1 MRAHW
6 LTDPIMVEDG
16 GVEGY
21 TSSTYGDAF
30 ADVYDRWYHDLDD
43 VPAAVAALAALTPP
57 GGHVLELGVG
67 TGRLAIPLAIAL
79 DARAA
84 TVTGIDSSGPM
95 LERLAANDAGAL
107 VRMVRGDMV
116 DALPHEPIDVA
127 LLAYNTLFNLLSA
140 ARQEACLAAIAGRLS
155 PSGIVVIEA
164 FVPDDDSAPRRH
176 DVGLRS
182 MTSDEVVLS
191 VSRAT
196 RDDQCIEGQ
205 YITISEAGGVRL
217 RPWAIRWAT
226 PDQLDEMAART
237 GLVRLGRWSSLGGE
251 RYDEHSARHVSIY
264 GTAGAARETTTRVR
278 KVLG

>member
-16 GVEGY
+16 DVEGY

-116 DALPHEPIDVA
+116 DALPDEPIDVA
-127 LLAYNTLFNLLSA
+127 LLAYNTLFNLLERGASGGLPGGDRRSSVTFRHRRDRGVRARRRQCTA
-140 ARQEACLAAIAGRLS
+140 AS
-155 PSGIVVIEA
+155 
-164 FVPDDDSAPRRH
+164 RRRPALD
-176 DVGLRS
+176 DVGR
-182 MTSDEVVLS
+182 
-191 VSRAT
+191 
-196 RDDQCIEGQ
+196 
-205 YITISEAGGVRL
+205 GG
-217 RPWAIRWAT
+217 A
-226 PDQLDEMAART
+226 Q
-237 GLVRLGRWSSLGGE
+237 
-251 RYDEHSARHVSIY
+251 
-264 GTAGAARETTTRVR
+264 RVTCHT
-278 KVLG
+278 